1 MHAPCAFSATLSRA
15 FPLRI
20 GRRRKGQG
28 KHFQEEVDRFN
39 EDGDDGDDKVKQKR
53 KKGGLSSS
61 LKSGRDI
68 KDVEGAED
76 DWEHS
81 EDSEEE
87 EERRKY
93 EDESGFKVEA
103 FNMDMEREEGHFD
116 AASGHYVEDK
126 FKMSQRDAWLDEVNE
141 KYAHGL
147 QKKLASKKEEED
159 EMEEDEM
166 PPEEML
172 FFLHSQLGQGE
183 TVAAALRRMKADKD
197 VSSEAFD
204 KVTIAADKLLAAGY
218 HSVFADKKESMLAKM
233 KPETRARVAAEAA
246 GPAADSEGGS
256 AGDARQWEYKLE
268 FDESTVAAVVPSKMS
283 IKELRAFL
291 DSNSVSYQGIVEKE
305 DLEAKARQT
314 VSRIRN
320 QADEA
325 YGPFSTADM
334 QAWAAQGYFSGPKVV
349 LIREVGSADFLRS
362 DRVDVDEM
370 LAAAPSTS

>member
-1 MHAPCAFSATLSRA
+1 M
-15 FPLRI
+15 
-20 GRRRKGQG
+20 
-28 KHFQEEVDRFN
+28 DRFN
-39 EDGDDGDDKVKQKR
+39 EDGDDGEDTVKQKR
-53 KKGGLSSS
+53 TKGGLSSS

-93 EDESGFKVEA
+93 EHESGFKVEA

-147 QKKLASKKEEED
+147 QKKLASKKAEED
-159 EMEEDEM
+159 EMEEDDM

-172 FFLHSQLGQGE
+172 YFLYSQLGAGE
-183 TVAAALRRMKADKD
+183 TTAAALRRMKADKD

-218 HSVFADKKESMLAKM
+218 HSVFTDKKESMLAKM
-233 KPETRARVAAEAA
+233 KPETKARVAAEASQSA
-246 GPAADSEGGS
+246 QGADSAEQACDG
-256 AGDARQWEYKLE
+256 RQWEYKLE
-268 FDESTVAAVVPSKMS
+268 FDESTVASIVPKKMS

-305 DLEAKARQT
+305 DLEAKAKQT

-320 QADEA
+320 QAHEA

-334 QAWAAQGYFSGPKVV
+334 RAWSAQGYFSGPRVV
-349 LIREVGSADFLRS
+349 LIREAGKGGDFLRS
-362 DRVDVDEM
+362 DRIDIDEM
-370 LAAAPSTS
+370 LSLQA